1 LIPICNRVD
10 ALNNHAVPP
19 EPAQPSLFSLDTHE
33 YPNITVV
40 LVLSWQK
47 YLMHLSMVFSFYKV
61 NHLDNEIVHL
71 SVL

>member
-10 ALNNHAVPP
+10 ALNNHAVP
-19 EPAQPSLFSLDTHE
+19 EPAQSSLFSLDTRE
-33 YPNITVV
+33 YPNIIVV

>member
-10 ALNNHAVPP
+10 ALNNHVVP
-19 EPAQPSLFSLDTHE
+19 EPAQSSLFSLDIHE
-33 YPNITVV
+33 YPNLTVV